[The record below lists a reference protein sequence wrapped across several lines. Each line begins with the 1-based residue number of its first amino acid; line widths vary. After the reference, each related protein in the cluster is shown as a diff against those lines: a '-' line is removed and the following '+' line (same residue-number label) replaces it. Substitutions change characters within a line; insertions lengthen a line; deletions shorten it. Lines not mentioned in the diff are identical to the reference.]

1 MKKLQE
7 AIEAAFTDASLL
19 QDKEHAGAV
28 EETVALL
35 DQGKA
40 RVAEQVDDDWTV
52 NEWLKKAILLYF
64 RLRGMETMRAGALE
78 FHDKI
83 PVKKDLADLGVRV
96 VPPGVARYGSYLEP
110 GVILMPGFV
119 NIGAWVGPRTMVDTW
134 ATVASCAQI
143 GRDVHL
149 AGGVGIGGVLEPPGA
164 RPVIVEDGCFL
175 GSRCVVVEGVR
186 VRKEAVIAPMVVLNA
201 SIPIIDVR
209 GEKPVTVYGEVPER
223 AVVLPG
229 TRPRQFPAGT
239 FNVNCA
245 LIVGERTES
254 TDRGTSLNEAL
265 REHGIGVG

>member
-1 MKKLQE
+1 M
-7 AIEAAFTDASLL
+7 
-19 QDKEHAGAV
+19 
-28 EETVALL
+28 
-35 DQGKA
+35 
-40 RVAEQVDDDWTV
+40 
-52 NEWLKKAILLYF
+52 
-64 RLRGMETMRAGALE
+64 
-78 FHDKI
+78 
-83 PVKKDLADLGVRV
+83 
-96 VPPGVARYGSYLEP
+96 
-110 GVILMPGFV
+110 
-119 NIGAWVGPRTMVDTW
+119 
-134 ATVASCAQI
+134 
-143 GRDVHL
+143 
-149 AGGVGIGGVLEPPGA
+149 GIGGVLEPPGA